1 MGIIATLLN
10 LVRGKYDVL
19 ENAPGK
25 AAICQGE
32 GFEGQTITTEVFQA
46 PGVFGIP
53 GDGVRGLRIL
63 IGGSSRY
70 GAVIAVQNYQ
80 IELDVGG
87 QGGMAIYS
95 TTADGKT
102 VKSKVVLQPDGTVE
116 VNGSSKRFVTWD
128 ELNTALTT
136 MAATLTAHVHPETGA
151 STGPSPSLVGLT
163 VDISA
168 AKTTTVKTGG

>member
-1 MGIIATLLN
+1 MGIIATLLR

-32 GFEGQTITTEVFQA
+32 GFEGQTLTTEVFQA

-53 GDGVRGLRIL
+53 GDGVRGIRIL

-95 TTADGKT
+95 TTADGAT
-102 VKSKVVLQPDGTVE
+102 VKSKVVLKPDGTIE
-116 VNGSSKRFVTWD
+116 MNGANKRFVTWD
-128 ELNTALTT
+128 ELNTAMQGFVSALQLHTHP
-136 MAATLTAHVHPETGA
+136 TAPPGP
-151 STGPSPSLVGLT
+151 PSPPVAALT
-163 VDISA
+163 LDLSA
-168 AKTTTVKTGG
+168 SKTTTIKTGG